1 MVLTASLNDSPPMPA
16 IVDISASHT
25 VVNRHAARIAGI
37 ENGDGTDLY
46 CHSPMYIRLGKEPSS
61 PSSAGHDNII
71 AETSR
76 EFYSDVP
83 LAVDNGTH
91 NKCLAWPGPRQ
102 TVEAL
107 IEGPVP
113 VRELPSLAP
122 LGLADDPV
130 MILGMDILCRCSH
143 CYIKEHV
150 LV

>member
-46 CHSPMYIRLGKEPSS
+46 CHSPVYIRLGKEPSS
-61 PSSAGHDNII
+61 SSSTGRDNIT
-71 AETSR
+71 AEPST
-76 EFYSDVP
+76 EFYGDVS

-91 NKCLAWPGPRQ
+91 DKYAAWSRTRQ

-107 IEGPVP
+107 IEGPIP
-113 VRELPSLAP
+113 VRELPSLAS
-122 LGLADDPV
+122 LGLADVPV
-130 MILGMDILCRCSH
+130 MILGMDVLCRCSR
-143 CYIKEHV
+143 
-150 LV
+150 